1 MSHRIPKRALGRTGV
16 DVTILGLGGEGIL
29 RTYGYEREA
38 YSLINRALDLG
49 INYFESAHAYE
60 GSESYYGLALRERR
74 FDVFLTSKS
83 HARTREGAL
92 EHLYDTLEQMRTD
105 HLDLWQVHDV
115 RSLDDIEVIFAPGG
129 AIEAFVEAR
138 EKGYTRFIGV
148 TGHQDPEIIRACLQ
162 RFPFDTALFP
172 VNPAEPAHASFIQ
185 GVLPMAREQGIGIIG
200 MKVYL
205 RGLAARI
212 PGYSGM
218 EPFFRYALS
227 QPVSNVVIGCD
238 NLEQLK
244 ENVNFALSFSPMDEE
259 EQAALVARIAP
270 FARQLMYYKP

>member
-1 MSHRIPKRALGRTGV
+1 MSQRIPKRALGRTGV

-49 INYFESAHAYE
+49 VNYFESAHAYD

-74 FDVFLTSKS
+74 NDIFLTSKS

-92 EHLYDTLEQMRTD
+92 EHLYDTLEHMRTD

-115 RSLDDIEVIFAPGG
+115 RSLDDIDVIFAPGG

-172 VNPAEPAHASFIQ
+172 VNAAEPAHASFIQ
-185 GVLPMAREQGIGIIG
+185 GVLPMAMEQGIGIIG

-244 ENVNFALSFSPMDEE
+244 ENVNLALSFSPMDEE
-259 EQAALVARIAP
+259 EQADLVARIAP